1 MDPLINNFELETLIA
16 HPSAGSVIE
25 FSKVIP
31 LLTSHRADSEYVFE
45 VIAPSIPGYGWSSP
59 AHQKGLNIPQVNRII
74 DI

>member
-1 MDPLINNFELETLIA
+1 MQPLITNFELETLIA

-31 LLTSHRADSEYVFE
+31 LLTSPRADSEYVFE

-59 AHQKGLNIPQVNRII
+59 AHQKGLNIPQVNRIM